1 MRLTLFGSKNSI
13 WRRGW
18 SRDAW
23 PFDKPLISWSKSD
36 AFTIGDSYEGC
47 LGLGAT
53 GSGKTTGLAETVALA
68 MMRAGYGGFV
78 SVFKGDELERWQSYA
93 RKAGRRRDLI
103 EFSPDRPWKFNFLN
117 YELERGGCGA
127 GITENIV
134 SLLST
139 ALEIAEQIS
148 GNAGAAREEGQYW
161 ELTKRQICRNT
172 VDVLIL
178 ARGKVSIP
186 DLYEFIITAPTSVD
200 EIAKTS
206 WQERSFCYRCI
217 LEAEQKATTPRQKRD
232 FNLAVTYFFD
242 DFARLSD
249 KTRSIV
255 VSTVTSMVDM
265 LNRGIG
271 RELLCTETNITPEAM
286 EQGHVIFAGLPVVE
300 YGPLGRLVQGIL
312 RHSFQLGIQRRNVRK
327 SPRPVFFFADEFQE
341 FVTSYDRLFQSTC
354 RSARVASVY
363 LSQNV
368 PNIVAAL
375 GGQQKGQAE
384 CDSLFGN
391 LNLKVF
397 HANSDPTTNNY
408 ASQLIGQTKQLLMNT
423 NSGHAP
429 DDWTSLVLGMGSSQA
444 SGGFSETYYHEVP
457 PSVFSSLRTG
467 GQRNGRVIEA
477 IVFRSGRIFSDTG
490 RNWRLVTFQQ
500 SRT

>member
-1 MRLTLFGSKNSI
+1 MRWSLFGNKAPG
-13 WRRGW
+13 WRKRWTRDVWSQDQPLFRW
-18 SRDAW
+18 SR
-23 PFDKPLISWSKSD
+23 SD
-36 AFTIGDSYEGC
+36 AFTIGESFEGC

-53 GSGKTTGLAETVALA
+53 GSGKTTGLAETAA
-68 MMRAGYGGFV
+68 MAMLRAGYGGYV
-78 SVFKGDELERWQSYA
+78 SVFKGDELERWQTYA
-93 RKAGRRRDLI
+93 RKTRRRHDLI
-103 EFSPDRPWKFNFLN
+103 EFGPDQPWRFNFLN
-117 YELERGGCGA
+117 YELERGGRGA

-148 GNAGAAREEGQYW
+148 GNGGAGREEGQYW

-178 ARGKVSIP
+178 ARGRVSIP
-186 DLYEFIITAPTSVD
+186 DLYEFIVTAPTSVD
-200 EIAKTS
+200 EIANPS
-206 WQERSFCYRCI
+206 WQKRSFCYRCI
-217 LEAEQKATTPRQKRD
+217 LEAEQQVKTQLQKRD
-232 FNLAVTYFFD
+232 FHLAVTYFFE

-271 RELLCTETNITPEAM
+271 RELLCTETNVTPEAM
-286 EQGHVIFAGLPVVE
+286 EHGYVVFAGLPVVE
-300 YGPLGRLVQGIL
+300 YGPLGRLIQGIL
-312 RHSFQLGIQRRNVRK
+312 RHSFQLGIQRRNIRQ

-341 FVTSYDRLFQSTC
+341 FVQSADRIFQNTC
-354 RSARVASVY
+354 RSARVACVY

-375 GGQQKGQAE
+375 GGNQKGQAE

-423 NSGHAP
+423 SSGHAP

-457 PSVFSSLRTG
+457 PTVFSTLRTG
-467 GQRNGRVIEA
+467 GNRNGRVIEA
-477 IVFRSGRIFSDTG
+477 IAFRSGRVFKDTG
-490 RNWRLVTFQQ
+490 RNWRLATFQQ
-500 SRT
+500 NRF